1 MAQAVIMPR
10 QGQSVE
16 SCIIT
21 KWHKKEGDQVKTG
34 DLLFTYETDK
44 ATFDEEAKFDG
55 TMLKIL
61 YNEDDDVPCLETVCI
76 IGEKGEDISSFIGG
90 GKAAEQIKEE
100 VKEEPKEVKAQ
111 TSAAA
116 EVKEAANDGIIKISP
131 RAKNLAQKLGVDYSQ
146 ITATG
151 PEGRIIEKDVEN
163 YAASGVIS
171 LRQQAAPQ
179 QPAAPQQTSAAPY
192 TEEKLTNIRKAI
204 AKAMHNS
211 LQSTAQL
218 THTASFDAT
227 SIQNLRAAIKPLA
240 EKGQIGNIT
249 LNDMIMYAVVR
260 MLKKYRIFNAHM
272 LDDKI
277 RYFNN
282 VNIAMAVDTERG
294 LMVPVCF
301 NAESLSL
308 SGLAEQ
314 LKKLSNAC
322 RQGSISPDLLSGGSF
337 TVSNLGSYGIES
349 FTPILNAPQTGILGV
364 NTITTRVR
372 QGKNGLEAYPCM
384 ALSLTYD
391 HRAADGGDASRFL
404 RDLCNYLENFT
415 TETALAA
422 LI

>member
-21 KWHKKEGDQVKTG
+21 KWHKKEGDIVKTG

-61 YNEDDDVPCLETVCI
+61 YNEDDDVPCLENVCI
-76 IGEKGEDISSFIGG
+76 IGEKGEDISSFIKGG
-90 GKAAEQIKEE
+90 EKSANDIKEKAEEKINSIKEE
-100 VKEEPKEVKAQ
+100 INAVAVQVNE
-111 TSAAA
+111 TA
-116 EVKEAANDGIIKISP
+116 EGGKIKISP
-131 RAKNLAQKLGVDYSQ
+131 RAKNLAQKLGIDYSQ
-146 ITATG
+146 ISATG
-151 PEGRIIEKDVEN
+151 PEGRITEKDIEN

-179 QPAAPQQTSAAPY
+179 QAAPIQEKPFTD
-192 TEEKLTNIRKAI
+192 EKLTNIRKAI
-204 AKAMHNS
+204 AKAMYNS

-227 SIQNLRAAIKPLA
+227 SIQNLRSAIKPLA

-249 LNDMIMYAVVR
+249 LNDIIMYAVVR
-260 MLKKYRIFNAHM
+260 MLTRYRIFNAHM

-301 NAESLSL
+301 NAENLSL
-308 SGLAEQ
+308 SELAQQ
-314 LKKLSNAC
+314 LKKLSTAC
-322 RQGSISPDLLSGGSF
+322 RQGSISPDLLSGGGF
-337 TVSNLGSYGIES
+337 TVSNLGVYGVES

-372 QGKNGLEAYPCM
+372 QGKNGLETYPCM

-415 TETALAA
+415 TEAALAA